1 MTLLHPYLRPQLA
14 AGPVLTGGFGN
25 SFSTAQRLKS
35 LRQFRRL
42 LTT

>member
-1 MTLLHPYLRPQLA
+1 MTLLHPCLRPQLA
-14 AGPVLTGGFGN
+14 AGPDLPGGFGS
-25 SFSTAQRLKS
+25 SFSTAQKLKA